1 MKPCSDLHLR
11 VDVMIHWITNIE
23 RAGGRALS
31 ALCIGAAALSLSG
44 CLAGV
49 PYASDNQV
57 SAVDYHERH
66 PIVLDKGVTTLDL
79 FPVGGRLDPLSSDKL
94 KAFAERYRTFG
105 TGEVTILTP
114 AGEPASAGIVPEIRR
129 RLYASGL
136 RGYVAVGSY
145 PVLDRKLA
153 SPVRLVFRGLKAE
166 VADRCGQWP
175 ADLASGSS
183 IEGWKNESYHNFGC
197 ATQSALAA
205 QIDDPRDLVQARGST
220 PPDETMRLRAIEQV
234 RKGTDPGTDWKVQIT
249 PIGQIGG
256 GG

>member
-1 MKPCSDLHLR
+1 MTY
-11 VDVMIHWITNIE
+11 WITNIE
-23 RAGGRALS
+23 RAGGRAFA
-31 ALCIGAAALSLSG
+31 ALWIGATALSLSG
-44 CLAGV
+44 CLTGQQ
-49 PYASDNQV
+49 YASDNQV
-57 SAVDYHERH
+57 TAVDYHERH
-66 PIVLDKGVTTLDL
+66 PIVLDKAATTLDL
-79 FPVGGRLDPLSSDKL
+79 FPVGGRLDGLSTDKL
-94 KAFAERYRTFG
+94 KAFAQRYRGFG
-105 TGEVTILTP
+105 AGEVTILTP
-114 AGEPASAGIVPEIRR
+114 AGDRAAAALVSDIRR
-129 RLYASGL
+129 ALYADGL

-145 PVLDRKLA
+145 PVEDRTLA
-153 SPVRLVFRGLKAE
+153 SPVRLVFQGLKAE
-166 VADRCGQWP
+166 VANRCGQWP

-183 IEGWKNESYHNFGC
+183 IEGWKNESYYNFGC